1 MTRSAIISA
10 FADTWLSLSRREG
23 TARDR
28 RAAALLLS
36 PSRFRWFLYRPL
48 PTQDKQEMH
57 FHVESLGEP
66 ITSST
71 GKRTEYQTGTVR
83 VESGH
88 VMKAL
93 FFHPTKVTENSF
105 YYRGKGP

>member
-1 MTRSAIISA
+1 MVVVVAGGKAQQPT
-10 FADTWLSLSRREG
+10 DVRR
-23 TARDR
+23 
-28 RAAALLLS
+28 
-36 PSRFRWFLYRPL
+36 PYCFRLHASVASLYRPL